1 MKNHQ
6 FADSAKWLQRSPFN
20 LPYAI
25 PLLMD
30 YPLSQL
36 QRIHPLTPEFIND
49 LKTRIRRIEARRNN
63 TLLLKGD
70 ICRDLFL
77 IEKGMVGCYD
87 NNEKKHNYVWIYHVG
102 DFVTSVDSFNNQTVS
117 NETVIALTLCV
128 LWAITKKDL
137 EELTEKYP
145 EFRIIRQ
152 ILTDKYHVQSRVMDA
167 QRKRH
172 PEEFYDYLMATFP
185 YLLNAPVTAL
195 ASLMGITR
203 TTFYTIL
210 DRKKR

>member
-1 MKNHQ
+1 ME
-6 FADSAKWLQRSPFN
+6 
-20 LPYAI
+20 
-25 PLLMD
+25 

-36 QRIHPLTPEFIND
+36 QRIHPLTLEFIRD
-49 LKTRIRRIEARRNN
+49 LKARIRRIEARMYN

-77 IEKGMVGCYD
+77 IEKGIVGCYD
-87 NNEKKHNYVWIYHVG
+87 KDGKKRYYSWIFYEG
-102 DFVTSVDSFNNQTVS
+102 DFVTAVDSFNNQTVS
-117 NETVIALTLCV
+117 DETIVALSGCV

-145 EFRIIRQ
+145 EFSIIRQ

-167 QRKRH
+167 KRKRP
-172 PEEFYDYLMATFP
+172 PEEFYDYLLSAYP
-185 YLLNAPVTAL
+185 YLQRVPTTTL
-195 ASLMGITR
+195 ASLMGISRATL
-203 TTFYTIL
+203 YDIL